1 MDISIRMRSKKIIP
15 IIFILGLL
23 LAILNLYLFQ
33 HLIYAELL
41 FILDISILLSM
52 LLVFILSKTKW
63 LSSNRYYIVKR
74 VFISVFLLVNIAYGI
89 KYYSMFLREQK
100 IDFYTSITTCDQ
112 MKIQF
117 LKDVKNKE
125 IKYFNFGI
133 TGGFDGKEYHEEKE
147 VHIDNFGLGCIMF
160 GQFQCYNKLVDE
172 YLKEEN

>member
-1 MDISIRMRSKKIIP
+1 MDTSIRMRSKKIIP

-63 LSSNRYYIVKR
+63 LSSNRYYIVKQ

-89 KYYSMFLREQK
+89 KYYSMFLRDQK
-100 IDFYTSITTCDQ
+100 INFYSEITTCDQ
-112 MKIQF
+112 MKLQF
-117 LKDVKNKE
+117 QEDVKNNE

-133 TGGFDGKEYHEEKE
+133 AGGFEGKEYHPEKGIY
-147 VHIDNFGLGCIMF
+147 IDNFGLGCLIF
-160 GQFQCYNKLVDE
+160 GEFQCYNRLVDE